1 MKPKIIKPKDR
12 AEWLEL
18 RKNGIG
24 ASEVASVIGIS
35 PWDSPFALFLRKTGQ
50 CPPIEEN
57 QAMKMGH
64 LLEPIVV
71 QLWEEATGFK
81 AVKASAKDIIYQDP
95 GHPWRIV
102 TPDRIAY
109 EINPSTGKKQKV
121 LVEAKTSSMSF
132 DPDNLPVYYIA
143 QCQYQMH
150 VTGIHVCYLCWLT
163 AGREFGYT
171 RIEYDAEFAEWL
183 ASEVDR
189 FWNNCVLGGEEPEAI
204 SVADLAVK
212 VPRSTP
218 DKPIE
223 ADPKAL
229 EDIASLREKKAQY
242 EALGKEIEG
251 LQDSLKMYMEDCE
264 AITDTDGNVLVTW
277 KSGKDRTSFDSK
289 AFATENPDLYEKY
302 CKTVPGSRSFLLKK
316 QK

>member
-1 MKPKIIKPKDR
+1 MKPIIIRPKSHE
-12 AEWLEL
+12 EWLAE
-18 RKNGIG
+18 RAKGIG
-24 ASEVASVIGIS
+24 ASEVSAVIGIN
-35 PWDSPFALFLRKTGQ
+35 PWETPFSLWLKKTGQ
-50 CPPIEEN
+50 VPPTEEN
-57 QAMKMGH
+57 DAMRRGH
-64 LLEPIVV
+64 YLEDAVV
-71 QLWEEATGFK
+71 QWWMHETGEQ
-81 AVKASAKDIIYQDP
+81 VIKASAADIIYV
-95 GHPWRIV
+95 HPDYPFMRV
-102 TPDRIAY
+102 TPDRIVKGRKKLLEVKSTAINMGD
-109 EINPSTGKKQKV
+109 EIPNHYLCQV
-121 LVEAKTSSMSF
+121 
-132 DPDNLPVYYIA
+132 
-143 QCQYQMH
+143 QYQMY
-150 VTGIHVCYLCWLT
+150 VTGIHEAELIYIQGGLT
-163 AGREFGYT
+163 FGRFKVD
-171 RIEYDAEFAEWL
+171 YDEEFAEYL
-183 ASEVDR
+183 AGEVTR

-289 AFATENPDLYEKY
+289 SFAAENPDLYDKY